1 MGHVLRCSTWRQVA
15 VRNVRQAAMKK
26 IKSLKS
32 DLPED
37 TVPSLVILTVIAV
50 RHVFLMISWLT
61 NGVTS

>member
-1 MGHVLRCSTWRQVA
+1 MA

-37 TVPSLVILTVIAV
+37 TVPSLVVLTVAV
-50 RHVFLMISWLT
+50 RHGFPMIPWLT
-61 NGVTS
+61 NGVSPS

>member
-1 MGHVLRCSTWRQVA
+1 
-15 VRNVRQAAMKK
+15 MKK